1 MNARSLKRKL
11 NSLKYVMNELGTDV
25 TVVTETWF
33 KPLDQSIKCLLE
45 DFKNMNGYEFLRKDR
60 QGGRRGGGL
69 ALSLIHI

>member
-1 MNARSLKRKL
+1 MSSSNSFMNQFTGKNVFTIALVNARSLKKKL

-45 DFKNMNGYEFLRKDR
+45 DL
-60 QGGRRGGGL
+60 
-69 ALSLIHI
+69 